1 MQSRKVAAGVALG
14 ALVVA
19 VVLFIALSGGSGS
32 DNGGQ
37 DRGFA
42 FELAN
47 GKAVGGAK
55 DISATQDDHLTVTL
69 KTDVPAELHVHGYEL
84 SKDIKAGGHGSIA
97 FTADATGE
105 FEVEAHHLVHGEEG
119 PGVSLATLTVNP

>member
-1 MQSRKVAAGVALG
+1 MQSRKVAGGVALG

-19 VVLFIALSGGSGS
+19 VVLFIVLSGGSDS

-37 DRGFA
+37 NRTFDFQ
-42 FELAN
+42 LAH
-47 GKAVGGAK
+47 GKAVGGAQ
-55 DISATQDDHLTVTL
+55 DVSATQGDHLTVTL
-69 KTDVPAELHVHGYEL
+69 KTDVPAELHIHGYEL
-84 SKDIKAGGHGSIA
+84 SKDVDAGGQGTIA

-119 PGVSLATLTVNP
+119 PGIALATLSVNP